1 MSVCLPAPPELADH
15 TAQTAVPVLRPCVCL
30 QGTCS
35 EECQR
40 IEGFFDTARVR
51 IEKLSARLEA
61 ADRRFTAERLP
72 WERAVFRNARSAT
85 LNLAII
91 YMYMYAF
98 QAFFHLRGSCYQPP
112 PSTWPSFTFPAW
124 LMRLLLAKL
133 RRLVLGHSIVGQLLR
148 H

>member
-1 MSVCLPAPPELADH
+1 MLA
-15 TAQTAVPVLRPCVCL
+15 AWFQTLARTCL

-91 YMYMYAF
+91 YMSRYG
-98 QAFFHLRGSCYQPP
+98 FHALNQIVGGVGRTLQTLTQPLP
-112 PSTWPSFTFPAW
+112 FPAGVC
-124 LMRLLLAKL
+124 L
-133 RRLVLGHSIVGQLLR
+133 RCR
-148 H
+148 HTA

>member
-1 MSVCLPAPPELADH
+1 MLLASLLNL
-15 TAQTAVPVLRPCVCL
+15 TLACTCL
-30 QGTCS
+30 QGTCT

-91 YMYMYAF
+91 YMSRYAS
-98 QAFFHLRGSCYQPP
+98 QALCSAAGEATAASALNLAIMHMSSLAR
-112 PSTWPSFTFPAW
+112 PS
-124 LMRLLLAKL
+124 
-133 RRLVLGHSIVGQLLR
+133 
-148 H
+148 